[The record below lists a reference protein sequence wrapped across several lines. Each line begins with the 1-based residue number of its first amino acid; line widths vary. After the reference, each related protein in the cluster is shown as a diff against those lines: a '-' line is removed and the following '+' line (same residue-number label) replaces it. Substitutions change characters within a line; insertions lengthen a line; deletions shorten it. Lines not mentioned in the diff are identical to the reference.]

1 MADFFAGH
9 SPVAPADLT
18 PKYLRICRLMTEAI
32 ETGRLRP
39 GDALP
44 SQKEMAEHY
53 GVTLMT
59 LRQAMRVLAENGHLR
74 IEHGRGTFIADRPY
88 RLPLDGLGSFARQIG
103 TDHTLRTELLAAQD
117 MPAPHGVPARMGL
130 KDTTVFCIT
139 RLRFVDDVPLVYSMS
154 LLDPALG
161 RRLDLDGLQNGSL
174 YEALAE
180 QLGVVVDRAVETFRA
195 SLIDEPEATWLHR
208 AVGSPALVSSRLTY
222 ARDGTALVDDR
233 AIMPGD
239 GVVISTERR
248 TDDPALQLR
257 LRLDHEP
264 LTRVPDTTLVASQ
277 EMS

>member
-1 MADFFAGH
+1 MTQFFAGH
-9 SPVAPADLT
+9 SSAGPRDPT

-32 ETGRLRP
+32 ETRRLRP

-59 LRQAMRVLAENGHLR
+59 LRQALRVMADNGHLR
-74 IEHGRGTFIADRPY
+74 IEHGRGTFVADRPY
-88 RLPLDGLGSFARQIG
+88 RLPLDGLGSFPQQIG
-103 TDHTLRTELLAAQD
+103 ADHAVRTELLAAQD

-130 KDTTVFCIT
+130 QDAVVFCIT
-139 RLRFVDDVPLVYSMS
+139 RLRFVDDLPLVYSMS
-154 LLDPALG
+154 LLEPALG
-161 RRLDLDGLQNGSL
+161 HRLDLRGLRDGSL
-174 YEALAE
+174 YDALTE
-180 QLGVVVDRAVETFRA
+180 QLGIMVDRAVETFRA
-195 SLIDEPEATWLHR
+195 SAIDEPESTWLR
-208 AVGSPALVSSRLTY
+208 REVGSPALVSSRLTY

-248 TDDPALQLR
+248 TDDPDLRLR
-257 LRLDHEP
+257 LRLDPEP
-264 LTRVPDTTLVASQ
+264 LTRVTGTTPATPQ

>member
-9 SPVAPADLT
+9 APPAPDDLT

-32 ETGRLRP
+32 ETGRLCP

-59 LRQAMRVLAENGHLR
+59 LRQAMRVMAENGHLR
-74 IEHGRGTFIADRPY
+74 IEHGRGTFVADRPY
-88 RLPLDGLGSFARQIG
+88 RLPLDGLGSFAQQIG
-103 TDHTLRTELLAAQD
+103 SGHALRTEILAAQD
-117 MPAPHGVPARMGL
+117 VPVPHGVPARMGL
-130 KDTTVFCIT
+130 QDGTVFCIT

-161 RRLDLDGLQNGSL
+161 HRLDLGGLQDGSL
-174 YEALAE
+174 YGALAQ

-195 SLIDEPEATWLHR
+195 SLIEEPESMWLHR
-208 AVGSPALVSSRLTY
+208 ATGSPALVSSRLTY
-222 ARDGTALVDDR
+222 AGDGTALVDDR

-239 GVVISTERR
+239 GVVVSTERR
-248 TDDPALQLR
+248 TDNPDLQLR

-264 LTRVPDTTLVASQ
+264 LTRVPGTTPVASQ